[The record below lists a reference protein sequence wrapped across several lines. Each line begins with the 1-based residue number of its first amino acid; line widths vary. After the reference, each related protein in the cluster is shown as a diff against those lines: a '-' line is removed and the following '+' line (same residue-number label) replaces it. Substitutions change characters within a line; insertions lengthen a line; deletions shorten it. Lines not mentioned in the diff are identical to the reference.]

1 LSTDKYSLIHWIA
14 LIAATRTEKASKII
28 VTGVSGEK
36 IEVAV
41 ELIKLMIGIVQFF
54 LAKREYMQHESILSS
69 LLSKYIKYSRYLNII
84 FVIAIQ
90 RL

>member
-1 LSTDKYSLIHWIA
+1 M
-14 LIAATRTEKASKII
+14 R
-28 VTGVSGEK
+28 VSGKK

-41 ELIKLMIGIVQFF
+41 ELIILIIGIVQLL
-54 LAKREYMQHESILSS
+54 LAKREYMQHESTLSS
-69 LLSKYIKYSRYLNII
+69 LLPKYINYSRYLNII